1 MAGSLLN
8 VLCLTLFILK
18 TNSCPIVEDTEVHCQ
33 GSRGQ
38 RYNLKFLSLYHIYKG
53 NGMMIDR

>member
-1 MAGSLLN
+1 MFDS
-8 VLCLTLFILK
+8 FHPK
-18 TNSCPIVEDTEVHCQ
+18 TNSCLIDEDTEVHCQ